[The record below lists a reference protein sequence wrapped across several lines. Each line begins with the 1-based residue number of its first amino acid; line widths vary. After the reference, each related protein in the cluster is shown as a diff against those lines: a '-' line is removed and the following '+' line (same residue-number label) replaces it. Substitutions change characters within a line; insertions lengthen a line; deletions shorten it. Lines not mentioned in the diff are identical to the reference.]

1 VKRENG
7 DLYLEITKLLAQLG
21 HHKQLVTVQKPMLR
35 GTIASEYMSNERTGQ
50 KQEQHT
56 SAKIYKLRSSNHT
69 LQRLHEYW
77 RILPETP
84 LKSEDLDSR

>member
-35 GTIASEYMSNERTGQ
+35 GTIA
-50 KQEQHT
+50 KQ
-56 SAKIYKLRSSNHT
+56 IYVK
-69 LQRLHEYW
+69 
-77 RILPETP
+77 
-84 LKSEDLDSR
+84 